1 LLHGNALV
9 SLKTIVLKSM
19 VGYYKMYTVDI
30 NLIFN
35 KVNMSN
41 VEALVSRAI
50 WAQVSMANQ
59 GMLLE
64 NIRYLAL
71 DFYEFTLV
79 NRNL

>member
-1 LLHGNALV
+1 MLHGNALV